1 MGTAPR
7 RPTQQTYNR
16 LLKVILRKG
25 RRHNKTLTG
34 RAKMIIKIPISRPSQ
49 EMLIRS
55 FGLTSKPRVRNMIIW
70 KSQAVLSKKLVI
82 FFLYTIRRFPTT
94 SPAIYTAR

>member
-34 RAKMIIKIPISRPSQ
+34 RAKMIIKIPMVPDDQSGNIYRQITVPLKFLGKRECEKYKGQKNNLVERLIEDS
-49 EMLIRS
+49 EM
-55 FGLTSKPRVRNMIIW
+55 V
-70 KSQAVLSKKLVI
+70 
-82 FFLYTIRRFPTT
+82 
-94 SPAIYTAR
+94 